1 MNLINFKSFI
11 WLTSLLY
18 INIIRIIFIY
28 IKNKFR
34 IYLLYVKIK
43 LTIDFPFKKNKNYK
57 FLTRQN
63 LKRKK
68 KLLNKHLFKC
78 QFHFEQ

>member
-1 MNLINFKSFI
+1 MSNVIFINCILKDMNLINFKSFI

-43 LTIDFPFKKNKNYK
+43 LTIEFPFK
-57 FLTRQN
+57 
-63 LKRKK
+63 
-68 KLLNKHLFKC
+68 
-78 QFHFEQ
+78 